1 MFNHPIWMISPVQQ
15 TNVTQIFIPKG
26 EITLNADYTTLKL
39 TQNISA
45 LYEESRKL
53 CQTSNIIEEFVAKK
67 IPKGLSTPN
76 KRILHVFLQNIR
88 NTCEE
93 IASTWTQITNSFG
106 LTQMAGAKD
115 IVKRQI
121 VAATAIVTS
130 LITFFT
136 TKELISMTSEDDDD
150 ELYESTNHLIT
161 AIQNHETRLVRLE
174 DDQKQLKQHLEKL
187 NNALIM
193 GIRTQDIF
201 YDMFATSTYS
211 LSLAKHVKDINEGLY
226 TLMQS
231 NKLHPN
237 LIDWSELA
245 KAIERLRKMAIK
257 SSKELLLENNSDV
270 FQLKTDFVARPEG
283 IIHVLVHIPVVDISS
298 KLKLFQHIPTP
309 ITAGK
314 YQMAVDDRS
323 EPKYLAINQDFTLYA
338 SLHNLEKCTQMRDT
352 FICNDKSI
360 LRKVG
365 KNSGC
370 LIDLY
375 QNEIERARMTCN
387 FRIVPNKDFAVRL
400 TNDKIYISVTN

>member
-1 MFNHPIWMISPVQQ
+1 MLNHPMWMISPIQK

-26 EITLNADYTTLKL
+26 EITLNADYATLRL
-39 TQNISA
+39 TQNVSA

-76 KRILHVFLQNIR
+76 KRILRVLQQNIR
-88 NTCEE
+88 NTCKE
-93 IASTWTQITNSFG
+93 ITSTWTQITNSFG
-106 LTQMAGAKD
+106 LTEMNGAKD
-115 IVKRQI
+115 MVKRQI

-136 TKELISMTSEDDDD
+136 TKELVSMTSGNDDD
-150 ELYESTNHLIT
+150 ELYDSTNHLIT

-174 DDQKQLKQHLEKL
+174 DDQKQLKHHLEKL

-193 GIRTQDIF
+193 GIRTQDLF
-201 YDMFATSTYS
+201 YDMFAASTYA
-211 LSLAKHVKDINEGLY
+211 LSLQKHVKDINEGLY

-257 SSKELLLENNSDV
+257 SSKELLLENNSDI
-270 FQLKTDFVARPEG
+270 FQLKTDFVALPEG
-283 IIHVLVHIPVVDISS
+283 IIHILVHIPVVDISS

-314 YQMAVDDRS
+314 YQMAVDDRA
-323 EPKYLAINQDFTLYA
+323 EPRYLAINQDFTLYA
-338 SLHNLEKCTQMRDT
+338 TLHNLDKCIPMRDT
-352 FICNDKSI
+352 YICNDISI

-365 KNSGC
+365 KTV
-370 LIDLY
+370 D
-375 QNEIERARMTCN
+375 A
-387 FRIVPNKDFAVRL
+387 
-400 TNDKIYISVTN
+400 